1 MILKIN
7 ICGHSYCT
15 DCVNSVFRTG
25 EAECRIDSCGMRLKQ
40 AKFRTREFEDETMD
54 KEMHFRRLVE
64 RVYNK
69 QQDDFNSVFEY
80 NNYVE
85 DNENKIY
92 DLTYGN
98 SFRLKSLLKEIEEF
112 QKGNLLIIRKNNE
125 ELNRKKKEWKQKVD
139 KDQEY
144 YQHIIKKHREED
156 QAKLSKNNVSKHDT
170 ELINKIAQQAQAD
183 VKNIVSSHQQQKE
196 DEQKKKLEH
205 LKKLQKEEESKN
217 DGVVE
222 NDQHQQRRG
231 NMRGILNRKKFDVEM
246 ETRKVEEPWEYKYS
260 CNFLPKRKQGFP
272 WIRTRDDV
280 KKAGYDKLVNVSDCL
295 NDWARLN
302 VDVVSIAQRQ
312 VNDAMMDL

>member
-1 MILKIN
+1 MVFEHILT
-7 ICGHSYCT
+7 S
-15 DCVNSVFRTG
+15 
-25 EAECRIDSCGMRLKQ
+25 
-40 AKFRTREFEDETMD
+40 
-54 KEMHFRRLVE
+54 
-64 RVYNK
+64 
-69 QQDDFNSVFEY
+69 DFNSVFEY

-183 VKNIVSSHQQQKE
+183 VKNIVSIVGHSPTLPHFYPTNFSRAEGPRKIRKIKWPKNGLFSLLGGKFRT
-196 DEQKKKLEH
+196 KK
-205 LKKLQKEEESKN
+205 S
-217 DGVVE
+217 
-222 NDQHQQRRG
+222 
-231 NMRGILNRKKFDVEM
+231 
-246 ETRKVEEPWEYKYS
+246 
-260 CNFLPKRKQGFP
+260 FL
-272 WIRTRDDV
+272 
-280 KKAGYDKLVNVSDCL
+280 
-295 NDWARLN
+295 
-302 VDVVSIAQRQ
+302 
-312 VNDAMMDL
+312 